1 MVKVWKNIGKMNLSK
16 KILLFLLLLCNI
28 GFAQENKYPKVLT
41 MGSDTVIVFSFEQ
54 GKEITIRNEKLK
66 FYGEENNLLK
76 EEIIIKDTIISLLND
91 KVEIMG
97 KKEDSYKTIIKE
109 KDALFSICEKE
120 KKDLKTE
127 LDRQRFH
134 KWLAIS
140 GAAIIVVLTQVF

>member
-76 EEIIIKDTIISLLND
+76 EEIIIKDTIISLLSD

-127 LDRQRFH
+127 LNKQKFH